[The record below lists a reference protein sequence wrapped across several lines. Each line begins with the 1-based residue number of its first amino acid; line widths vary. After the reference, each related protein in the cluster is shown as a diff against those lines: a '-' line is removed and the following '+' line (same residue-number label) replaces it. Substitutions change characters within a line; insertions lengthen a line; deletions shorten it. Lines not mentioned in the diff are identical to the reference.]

1 MRRQVLEMDRRG
13 PVEIRGLVDSD
24 DIDAL
29 SAEERRENGGGF
41 TLGRAFRK
49 VANIDEDFFNALCLN
64 MDKDALD
71 FAASGYRDRG
81 ALRCLLARFPNL
93 RCSEGRL

>member
-13 PVEIRGLVDSD
+13 PVEIRGLVDSG

-41 TLGRAFRK
+41 TLGRTFRK
-49 VANIDEDFFNALCLN
+49 VANIDEDFL
-64 MDKDALD
+64 
-71 FAASGYRDRG
+71 
-81 ALRCLLARFPNL
+81 FPSL
-93 RCSEGRL
+93 